1 MREFKSRNE
10 RICGGND
17 MSLLIES
24 EPIPLETDTDGVVRV
39 GGTRITLDTIV
50 AAFSQG
56 ATAEEITHQ
65 YPALNLA
72 DVYAVIAY
80 YLRRR
85 EAVESYLQHQQKES
99 DNIRKQNESRF
110 DPNGVRDRLLARR
123 TKRETDVAASC

>member
-1 MREFKSRNE
+1 MTLPIK
-10 RICGGND
+10 
-17 MSLLIES
+17 S
-24 EPIPLETDTDGVVRV
+24 EPIPLEVDGNGVVRV

-65 YPALNLA
+65 YPSLHLA

-85 EAVESYLQHQQKES
+85 EAVESYLQRRQKDA
-99 DNIRKQNESRF
+99 DNVRKQNESRF

>member
-1 MREFKSRNE
+1 
-10 RICGGND
+10 

-24 EPIPLETDTDGVVRV
+24 EPVPLEVDANGVVLV
-39 GGTRITLDTIV
+39 SETRITLDTIV

-65 YPALNLA
+65 YPSLHLA

-80 YLRRR
+80 YLRRC
-85 EAVESYLQHQQKES
+85 EAVESYLQHRQKDA
-99 DNIRKQNESRF
+99 DNIRQQNESRF

-123 TKRETDVAASC
+123 TKQETDVAASC

>member
-1 MREFKSRNE
+1 
-10 RICGGND
+10 
-17 MSLLIES
+17 MSLLIKS
-24 EPIPLETDTDGVVRV
+24 EPIPLEADVDGVIRV
-39 GGTRITLDTIV
+39 GGSRITLDTIV

-65 YPALNLA
+65 YPSLNLA

-85 EAVESYLQHQQKES
+85 EAVESYLQHRQKEA

-123 TKRETDVAASC
+123 TKQVENSRNGETDVAASC